1 MPEKLIYLIV
11 IHYSEIALKGK
22 NRKYFE
28 NLFIN
33 NIRKHIQGFQ
43 YSSIRLYESRILVND
58 VNPNDWINLKKI
70 LFNVMGLENFIL
82 MIQCKSELEDLKK
95 ASIHL
100 ITNKTFKNFRITT
113 KRNYKNLPFTSQD
126 VNIIIGEFIQKK
138 SLKPVNLDSPDLN
151 IYVELLKDFSLIGVE
166 KIHGFS
172 GLPANCQEK
181 ALSLISSGIDSPVA
195 SFEMIKRGVSL
206 DYIHFHSYP
215 AINRQSINNVKK
227 ILKQLV
233 NYQLNTTLYLVPL
246 LTIQKQ
252 IMEIIP
258 DKYWVIFFRRYMVKI
273 ANDIAHKYKAIAL
286 VTGESIGQVA
296 SQTLSNI
303 RAIDNVCDLPIIRP
317 LSGLN
322 KEEIINKAKRINTYN
337 ISIEPYEDCCSFFVP
352 PHPETKAKMNI
363 INKLDQTLNIDYN
376 QVMQEIEVQHFK
388 YNGDN

>member
-1 MPEKLIYLIV
+1 MPEKLMYSIV

-322 KEEIINKAKRINTYN
+322 KEEIINKAKSINTYN

-376 QVMQEIEVQHFK
+376 QVMQEIEIQHFK

>member
-1 MPEKLIYLIV
+1 MPEKLMYSIV

-322 KEEIINKAKRINTYN
+322 KEEIINKAKSINTYN